1 MGRWIVAN
9 APRGRIR
16 GVSPEL
22 QERARELRKAM
33 TPAERALWARLRNRQ
48 IQGLKF
54 RRQHPLGRFVVDFCC
69 PAERLV
75 VEVDGEVHE
84 DQEDEDE
91 ARTAVLES
99 YGYRVLRFP
108 NQAVIQDIEGVL
120 KAIARA
126 IR

>member
-1 MGRWIVAN
+1 MTN

-22 QERARELRKAM
+22 QERARELRRET
-33 TPAERALWARLRNRQ
+33 TPAERLLWARLRNRQ
-48 IQGLKF
+48 LQGRKF

-84 DQEDEDE
+84 GQEEEDE

-99 YGYRVLRFP
+99 YGYTVLRFL
-108 NQAVIQDIEGVL
+108 NQAVIQDVEGVL

>member
-1 MGRWIVAN
+1 MTN

-22 QERARELRKAM
+22 QERARELRRET
-33 TPAERALWARLRNRQ
+33 TPAERLLWARLRNRQ
-48 IQGLKF
+48 LQGRKF

-84 DQEDEDE
+84 GQEEEDE

-99 YGYRVLRFP
+99 YGYTVLRFP
-108 NQAVIQDIEGVL
+108 NQAVIQDVEGVL

-126 IR
+126 IH